1 MKLSLLPV
9 PCRDALPRLRQAWGD
24 PIQTVAYPPQSQ
36 DRTAVHPRPEGI
48 ASPKPRSRLMQRNV
62 KPLAS
67 AIWHPMF
74 DFDQPLLVA
83 GMLLGLSSSLHCF
96 GMCSGIAASLHFAA
110 DLDPRRSQTS
120 LFATTLLI
128 NAGRIAGYVIA
139 GAIVGGI
146 GSGVFGA
153 FDHSVSHAI
162 LRWAAAAALGWIGLS
177 MLEVLPV
184 PAPLYRMASGISH
197 LMNAA
202 AGAARLPPGIGL
214 FIGGAV
220 WGFLPC
226 AMVYAALFYAM
237 LSGSWLGGAVVM
249 SGFGLGTLPVLIGA
263 GIGLPLLRR
272 RVTASWLRKAV
283 GIAILM
289 VGVASAGVTPAAFV
303 ALCRAG

>member
-1 MKLSLLPV
+1 MIRFKPWHIRHNHKTV
-9 PCRDALPRLRQAWGD
+9 PRFA
-24 PIQTVAYPPQSQ
+24 
-36 DRTAVHPRPEGI
+36 PRPKGI
-48 ASPKPRSRLMQRNV
+48 ASAKPRSRLMQRNV

-120 LFATTLLI
+120 LFATTSLI

-162 LRWAAAAALGWIGLS
+162 LRWAAAAALA
-177 MLEVLPV
+177 
-184 PAPLYRMASGISH
+184 APGRPG
-197 LMNAA
+197 
-202 AGAARLPPGIGL
+202 GAARAASPWARPRREPTWSWSWV
-214 FIGGAV
+214 ATA
-220 WGFLPC
+220 PC
-226 AMVYAALFYAM
+226 
-237 LSGSWLGGAVVM
+237 WI
-249 SGFGLGTLPVLIGA
+249 P
-263 GIGLPLLRR
+263 
-272 RVTASWLRKAV
+272 
-283 GIAILM
+283 
-289 VGVASAGVTPAAFV
+289 
-303 ALCRAG
+303 